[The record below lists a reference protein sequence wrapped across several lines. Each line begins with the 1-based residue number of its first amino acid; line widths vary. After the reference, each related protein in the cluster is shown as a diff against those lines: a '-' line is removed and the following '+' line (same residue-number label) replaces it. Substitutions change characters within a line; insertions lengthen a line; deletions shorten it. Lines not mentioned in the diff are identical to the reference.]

1 MSDETTGTESDPGAP
16 SHWDGP
22 KCNAKRQRGKRGY
35 CGMPAGWGT
44 DHLGEG
50 RCYMHGG
57 RPERAH
63 EAAPYLSDAVKE
75 LSVADTEAL
84 MSLGTQAMV
93 LARAR
98 LVEKLLQ
105 TGLTT
110 KEMSDL
116 TISIQRLD
124 NVLAKHPDVDDP
136 DAAPNKTQPLDE
148 ELQRLIAL
156 DTKG

>member
-1 MSDETTGTESDPGAP
+1 
-16 SHWDGP
+16 
-22 KCNAKRQRGKRGY
+22 
-35 CGMPAGWGT
+35 
-44 DHLGEG
+44 
-50 RCYMHGG
+50 MHGG

-136 DAAPNKTQPLDE
+136 DAAPNNMQPLDE